1 MKQLVPIAVLTAGLL
16 LALPA
21 RADVVEDLRALYAR
35 GDSAA
40 AYALAIQHQLDMEGD
55 PAFDYEF
62 GIAAI
67 DSGHYSQGVF
77 ALERVLLQNP
87 DDHRTRLELARGY
100 FLLEQYDRARR
111 EFETVLA
118 AAPPASV
125 QENIQRFLNIIRVKE
140 SRYQSTARLTFDLDR
155 GWDSNV
161 NSAPFSPEFV
171 SPLLGPGTLS
181 SGSTQLG
188 DLYTEANVGASLTIP
203 VAPGRYVGASFDV
216 HHRSNDE
223 HDRFDTDAQTMT
235 VSLTDNVGDLQ
246 TTFAFRAQNYE
257 LDHTTYRTLGSLS
270 ADTRHTLDART
281 QLTGFMSYASQHFP
295 GADVQDS
302 HLFNAGIGL
311 IRALDW
317 PGKPVAFGSVY
328 FGQETPHEEGTS
340 ADAIAHRDIK
350 GLSGGLQWTLGES
363 TSLTTTLAWQN
374 SRYQGVNSL
383 FLARRED
390 DFGSLGL
397 ILKHLLDDRW
407 SVSAEASTTTNDSN
421 FAINKYDRE
430 LFTLNLRYEY

>member
-1 MKQLVPIAVLTAGLL
+1 MKQLVPITVLTAGLL

-40 AYALAIQHQLDMEGD
+40 AYALAIRHQLDMEGD

-118 AAPPASV
+118 AAPPVSV

-171 SPLLGPGTLS
+171 SPVLGPGTLS

-188 DLYTEANVGASLTIP
+188 DFYTEANVGASLTIP

-246 TTFAFRAQNYE
+246 TTFAFRAQAV
-257 LDHTTYRTLGSLS
+257 HLGAIVHRPRLQRAAPERVTAAPRGRRGAGDRPGPPAAGPRDQAARHAHGS
-270 ADTRHTLDART
+270 A
-281 QLTGFMSYASQHFP
+281 
-295 GADVQDS
+295 
-302 HLFNAGIGL
+302 
-311 IRALDW
+311 
-317 PGKPVAFGSVY
+317 
-328 FGQETPHEEGTS
+328 
-340 ADAIAHRDIK
+340 
-350 GLSGGLQWTLGES
+350 
-363 TSLTTTLAWQN
+363 
-374 SRYQGVNSL
+374 
-383 FLARRED
+383 
-390 DFGSLGL
+390 
-397 ILKHLLDDRW
+397 
-407 SVSAEASTTTNDSN
+407 
-421 FAINKYDRE
+421 
-430 LFTLNLRYEY
+430 